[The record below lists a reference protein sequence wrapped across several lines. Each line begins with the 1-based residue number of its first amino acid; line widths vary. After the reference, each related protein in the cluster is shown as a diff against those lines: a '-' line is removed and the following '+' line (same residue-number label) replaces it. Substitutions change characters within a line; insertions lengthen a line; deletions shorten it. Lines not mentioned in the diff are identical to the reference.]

1 MYSGRTGHPDLE
13 KHDRA
18 ETGGLNSWIVRYPLR
33 APIIGLTIAGILFA
47 ILYFTRAFGGPL
59 LLVGAFIAVI
69 SLLLLVY
76 GLIRK
81 AVDISVGRTQKAAPP
96 PDEPTEADRLTKQE
110 ALSRWRTRA
119 RQEANDKG
127 TKQQRN

>member
-1 MYSGRTGHPDLE
+1 MSVKDNMYSGRTEHPDLE

-33 APIIGLTIAGILFA
+33 APVIGLTIAGILFA
-47 ILYFTRAFGGPL
+47 ILYFTGAVGGPL

-69 SLLLLVY
+69 SLFLLVY

-81 AVDISVGRTQKAAPP
+81 AVDISVGRIQKAAPYP
-96 PDEPTEADRLTKQE
+96 AEPTETGRLTRQE
-110 ALSRWRTRA
+110 ALSRWTSQTR
-119 RQEANDKG
+119 G
-127 TKQQRN
+127 